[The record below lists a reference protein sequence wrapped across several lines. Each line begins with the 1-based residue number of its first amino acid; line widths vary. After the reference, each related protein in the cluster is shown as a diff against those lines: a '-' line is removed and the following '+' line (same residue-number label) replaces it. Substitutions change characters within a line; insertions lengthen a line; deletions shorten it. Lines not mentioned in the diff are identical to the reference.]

1 MLEHILRE
9 EAADGADGAGS
20 GSADDNLGGADNQGA
35 QLSSEN
41 WKEFISEDLRGHEGL
56 AKFTDLSSLAKSYIN
71 AESMIGKDKMVIP
84 KTDEDFNFV
93 YKTLGRPDSADG
105 YEIDYGKNDDG
116 TTRDGKDIFNT
127 GFRDISHKL
136 GLSSTQA
143 IELHKWHTGVA
154 ADMDKQMNT
163 DNQDEKNAAE
173 LALKNDLGERYKGSV
188 VAAKRLIQ
196 DHGSEEFLDFLVD
209 SKLGNDPRM
218 TRFLVNIATH
228 MGEDNLELGDD
239 TGTQTNE
246 QIQVE
251 IDEVMALPAYLNKE
265 DPTHDNTVKRV
276 SRLHER
282 LYAA

>member
-1 MLEHILRE
+1 MFEYILQE
-9 EAADGADGAGS
+9 EANDGTNGGDGGF
-20 GSADDNLGGADNQGA
+20 GTGGADDSGGA
-35 QLSSEN
+35 DALSSEN
-41 WKEFISEDLRGHEGL
+41 WKDFITEDLRGHEGL
-56 AKFTDLSSLAKSYIN
+56 AKFSDLSSLAKSYIN

-105 YEIDYGKNDDG
+105 YELDYGKNDDG
-116 TTRDGKDIFNT
+116 TARDGKDSFNT
-127 GFRDISHKL
+127 GFREISHEL
-136 GLSSTQA
+136 GLSTNQVGK
-143 IELHKWHTGVA
+143 LHKWYNGVVEG
-154 ADMDKQMNT
+154 MDKQLDT
-163 DNQDEKNAAE
+163 DAQDEKNAAE
-173 LALKNDLGERYKGSV
+173 LALKNDLGERYKGSITM
-188 VAAKRLIQ
+188 AKRLIE
-196 DHGSEEFLDFLVD
+196 DHGSEEFVDFLID